1 MLNCGDSRTLVV
13 EPAARARDGGAR
25 RWRAAW
31 ASRDHAPGDA
41 RERARLAA
49 GSADGLAYA
58 PAECGVGGVWRVRV
72 NERYS
77 YAVSRSLEGALL
89 ASRGI
94 TAEPDVT
101 VVPLGESAAPGAED
115 EAIVVVASDGVWC
128 AVENDAAAAL
138 VGALREEGASAEEAA
153 RQLCE
158 RAAADGSTDNLSC
171 VVMYA

>member
-1 MLNCGDSRTLVV
+1 M
-13 EPAARARDGGAR
+13 
-25 RWRAAW
+25 
-31 ASRDHAPGDA
+31 
-41 RERARLAA
+41 
-49 GSADGLAYA
+49 
-58 PAECGVGGVWRVRV
+58 RV

-101 VVPLGESAAPGAED
+101 VVPLGARSAEPGADD

>member
-1 MLNCGDSRTLVV
+1 MEAETS
-13 EPAARARDGGAR
+13 AAPTPEDATALTTVTSDGALAERLAETWAAGVAAERALDEQLEAEM
-25 RWRAAW
+25 AAQ
-31 ASRDHAPGDA
+31 A
-41 RERARLAA
+41 ERARKLVEEQ
-49 GSADGLAYA
+49 L
-58 PAECGVGGVWRVRV
+58 
-72 NERYS
+72 
-77 YAVSRSLEGALL
+77 LE
-89 ASRGI
+89 SRGI

-158 RAAADGSTDNLSC
+158 RAAANGSTDNLSC